1 MTELLYLT
9 DSYLKSFDA
18 VVTETV
24 GRSVVLDKTA
34 FYYLGGGQPSDRG
47 TITAGDKILQVSK
60 VMKRGPRI
68 VHIIDGDSPAPGTS
82 VLGEVDWDYRYEKMR
97 LHTALHVLV
106 GLLFR
111 NHKEYG
117 AEAPVMVSSVDIY
130 VDTPEA
136 RVDFTLEALTKDLA
150 KIIIDDANE
159 IIRQGAP
166 VNINFLSREEA
177 EKNPTLSRLIN
188 LTSPIP
194 KSVTE
199 VRTVEIAGLDTQF
212 DGGTHVKDI
221 QEIGGIKLVKAEN
234 KGKGRKRLKIALA

>member
-9 DSYLKSFDA
+9 DSYCKSFDA
-18 VVTETV
+18 VITEAI

-34 FYYLGGGQPSDRG
+34 FYYLGGGQPFDRG
-47 TITAGDKILQVSK
+47 MLTAGDKTLHVSK

-68 VHIIDGDSPAPGTS
+68 IHIVDDEPPAPGTTVS
-82 VLGEVDWDYRYEKMR
+82 GEIDWDYRYEKMR

-111 NHKEYG
+111 NYIKYG
-117 AEAPVMVSSVDIY
+117 AEEPVMVSSVDIY
-130 VDTPEA
+130 EDTPEA
-136 RVDFTLEALTKDLA
+136 RVDFTLETLTKDLA
-150 KIIIDDANE
+150 GIIIDDANE
-159 IIRQGAP
+159 IIRKGGP

-177 EKNPTLSRLIN
+177 EKNPDLSRLIN

-199 VRTVEIAGLDTQF
+199 VRTVEIEGLDTQF
-212 DGGTHVKDI
+212 DGGTHVKEL

-234 KGKGRKRLKIALA
+234 KGKGRKRLKIALT